1 MEAWD
6 TPTLKLEKMG
16 RNQQSAKKNQP
27 EKGKDKPEN
36 GKESFLGKREK
47 STPFSA
53 TDGWSKVKMEKL
65 ALNFVTGTLWVSLK

>member
-1 MEAWD
+1 M
-6 TPTLKLEKMG
+6 PRRISQKKGRISQRMG
-16 RNQQSAKKNQP
+16 KKV
-27 EKGKDKPEN
+27 
-36 GKESFLGKREK
+36 FLGKREK